1 MRFNALAVLSTFAL
15 AATASPLWA
24 QSFTYQGELRELGV
38 VANGVYDVEFRVF
51 EQLAGGDQIGTT
63 STATV
68 TITDGRLVAIV
79 DPGAGVFSGED
90 RWLGI
95 SVRPFGGGAFT
106 PLANRQ
112 RISAVPYAIRSL
124 NERWTPQAGGM
135 LTSDG
140 YNTSVGINASA
151 PLVPG
156 AMLSVLR
163 NTSAA
168 GESCGIIAATSRTDG
183 LPYFGFLA
191 GDDIGGRIAYDGQSR
206 NLIIAGRSDN
216 AAEVDFAGRI
226 GIPNAP
232 TGLER
237 VQVTGAVSVTGDA
250 KVGSLTYAAPK
261 TRYLSI
267 PPEAFHPQLTT
278 QPGNMGQGQGEAY
291 LDGSVTIGNLI
302 APVYLPDGAVVTE
315 VRAHF
320 FDQSFTADLSAELRS
335 RVLFLRGS
343 AEYTTMAS
351 ITTNGWGSSVQT
363 VIDSTIIQPIIDNSF
378 LGYCISV
385 GCTDWAGTSTAITG
399 VRITYTVAE
408 PD

>member
-1 MRFNALAVLSTFAL
+1 
-15 AATASPLWA
+15 
-24 QSFTYQGELRELGV
+24 
-38 VANGVYDVEFRVF
+38 
-51 EQLAGGDQIGTT
+51 
-63 STATV
+63 
-68 TITDGRLVAIV
+68 
-79 DPGAGVFSGED
+79 
-90 RWLGI
+90 
-95 SVRPFGGGAFT
+95 
-106 PLANRQ
+106 
-112 RISAVPYAIRSL
+112 
-124 NERWTPQAGGM
+124 
-135 LTSDG
+135 
-140 YNTSVGINASA
+140 
-151 PLVPG
+151 
-156 AMLSVLR
+156 
-163 NTSAA
+163 
-168 GESCGIIAATSRTDG
+168 
-183 LPYFGFLA
+183 
-191 GDDIGGRIAYDGQSR
+191 
-206 NLIIAGRSDN
+206 
-216 AAEVDFAGRI
+216 
-226 GIPNAP
+226 
-232 TGLER
+232 
-237 VQVTGAVSVTGDA
+237 
-250 KVGSLTYAAPK
+250 
-261 TRYLSI
+261 LSI

-291 LDGSVTIGNLI
+291 LDGSVTIGYLI

>member
-1 MRFNALAVLSTFAL
+1 
-15 AATASPLWA
+15 
-24 QSFTYQGELRELGV
+24 LGV

-51 EQLAGGDQIGTT
+51 EQLAGGDQIGAT

-112 RISAVPYAIRSL
+112 RIGAVPYAIRSL

-261 TRYLSI
+261 EHYLSI
-267 PPEAFHPQLTT
+267 PPEAFRPQVTAHSGFFGGGL
-278 QPGNMGQGQGEAY
+278 GQAY
-291 LDGSVTIGNLI
+291 LDSSVAAGYMF
-302 APVYLPDGAVVTE
+302 APVYLPDGATVTSM
-315 VRAHF
+315 RAHLIDRF
-320 FDQSFTADLSAELRS
+320 GSSDLVVELRT
-335 RVLFLRGS
+335 RALFMDDIDP
-343 AEYTTMAS
+343 YTVMAS
-351 ITTNGWGSSVQT
+351 IATSGTGPGVQT
-363 VIDSTIIQPIIDNSF
+363 LDSNTIVSPVIENTSW
-378 LGYCISV
+378 GYNIAVLSN
-385 GCTDWAGTSTAITG
+385 DWAGPLTAVKG
-399 VRITYTVAE
+399 VRITYTVAG